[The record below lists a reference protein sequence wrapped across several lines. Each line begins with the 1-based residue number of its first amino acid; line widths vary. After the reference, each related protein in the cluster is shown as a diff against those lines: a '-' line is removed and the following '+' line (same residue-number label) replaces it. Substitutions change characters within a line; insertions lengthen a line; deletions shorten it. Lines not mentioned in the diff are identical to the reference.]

1 MRVSSLHA
9 ADIVWTTRQQA
20 AATNSFHLP
29 PGHVSNRWRLGGG
42 AVIIIIMQQ
51 YGVVAVI
58 LASYT
63 FGYDEDREI
72 RDEFSDEFCLIFPL
86 TFA

>member
-1 MRVSSLHA
+1 
-9 ADIVWTTRQQA
+9 
-20 AATNSFHLP
+20 
-29 PGHVSNRWRLGGG
+29 
-42 AVIIIIMQQ
+42 MQQ